1 MTDMAANNPKALN
14 FEEGL
19 KRLEDIA
26 QQMEKGDQPLDELLK
41 LYEEGTK
48 LSAELAGKLDEIEG
62 RMLEVR
68 KAASGEVIAVPAD
81 DQRLR

>member
-1 MTDMAANNPKALN
+1 MAARKSAKAPT

-26 QQMEKGDQPLDELLK
+26 REMEKGEQPLDELLK

-48 LSAELAGKLDEIEG
+48 LAAELSARLDGIEG
-62 RMLEVR
+62 RMQEVR
-68 KAASGEVIAVPAD
+68 RAADGSAVTVPAD
-81 DQRLR
+81 VIND